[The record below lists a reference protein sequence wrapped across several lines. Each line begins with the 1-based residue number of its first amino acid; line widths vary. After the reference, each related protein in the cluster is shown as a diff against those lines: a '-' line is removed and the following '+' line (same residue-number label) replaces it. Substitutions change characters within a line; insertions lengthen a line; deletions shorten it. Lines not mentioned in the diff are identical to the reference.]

1 MRTEKKLN
9 MPIFGFGGSRAFTL
23 LTRDGNEKNKNVPPA
38 DSHLANGRTVRHQIA
53 ANRLMD
59 AECFLPL
66 YARTLTSVLDAG
78 FSGWK
83 GLSDEQSLH
92 NSMIERFSP
101 EQRTIILAEK
111 CAHSAAQAE
120 RLKKKRLKIIRL
132 HSSLIII

>member
-1 MRTEKKLN
+1 MDAPKRHMRTEKKLN

-23 LTRDGNEKNKNVPPA
+23 LTRDGSEKNKNVPPA
-38 DSHLANGRTVRHQIA
+38 LANGRTVRHQIA

-120 RLKKKRLKIIRL
+120 KKALENNQTTF
-132 HSSLIII
+132 